1 MVSRMTR
8 FFHNLREIL
17 TRDLT
22 WNDLNKSLNEDMRGM
37 YEYYAKNMK
46 SVEKNPN
53 RIRRSIKLLWLLFV
67 AFLMKLTPPRRLMYA
82 IALVFIFVAA
92 SQEKITSAVYSF
104 IIVSILLA
112 MELADKL
119 ITKDELSVARDI
131 QLSLQPI
138 SIATLP
144 GYELAAHSEVAKEVG
159 GDYYDILTLP
169 DGSALIVIGDVSG
182 KGISS
187 ALYVVKMQ
195 TALQLFATE
204 ISDLRELLIRLNSHM
219 YGQLKRNYFLSLF
232 LVKLYSDGKIELC
245 RAGHPPALLY
255 SILEKSVSWLRPNG
269 FAVGLAASSNGNAS
283 TDQKRSTDFG
293 SSLETKVLQLQQGD
307 VLFLFTDGVSESVN
321 ADGKEYG
328 QERIAGLIK
337 EHSSETVERLRE
349 RINNEL
355 IYFRAGT
362 DLRDDT
368 TFVLLKR
375 S

>member
-1 MVSRMTR
+1 MTH

-17 TRDLT
+17 IRDLT
-22 WNDLNKSLNEDMRGM
+22 WNDLNKSLSDDMRGM
-37 YEYYAKNMK
+37 YEFYAKNMK
-46 SVEKNPN
+46 SVEGNSN
-53 RIRRSIKLLWLLFV
+53 RIKRSVKLLWLLFV

-82 IALVFIFVAA
+82 IALIFIFVAV
-92 SQEKITSAVYSF
+92 SQDKITSAVYSF

-131 QLSLQPI
+131 QLSLQPTGI
-138 SIATLP
+138 TTLP
-144 GYELAAHSEVAKEVG
+144 GYEFAAHSEVAKEVG

-169 DGSALIVIGDVSG
+169 DDSTLIVIGDVSG

-204 ISDLRELLIRLNSHM
+204 TSDLRELLIRLNSHM

-232 LVKLYSDGKIELC
+232 LVKLHSNGKIELC

-255 SILEKSVSWLRPNG
+255 STLENNVSWLRPNG
-269 FAVGLAASSNGNAS
+269 FAVGMAASSNDD
-283 TDQKRSTDFG
+283 TLIDQKINTDFG
-293 SSLETKVLQLQQGD
+293 CSLETKALQLQQGD
-307 VLFLFTDGVSESVN
+307 ILFLFTDGVNESVN

-337 EHSSETVERLRE
+337 AFSSDTVEELRE

-355 IYFRAGT
+355 INFRAGT

-368 TFVLLKR
+368 TFILLKR

>member
-1 MVSRMTR
+1 MTR
-8 FFHNLREIL
+8 FFHNVREYL
-17 TRDLT
+17 FHDLT
-22 WNDLNKSLNEDMRGM
+22 WNDLNRSFSEDMREM
-37 YEYYAKNMK
+37 YEFYAKNMK
-46 SVEKNPN
+46 SEEGNQN
-53 RIRRSIKLLWLLFV
+53 RIKHAVKFAWFLFM

-82 IALVFIFVAA
+82 VALIFILIAS

-104 IIVSILLA
+104 IIVTILLA

-119 ITKDELSVARDI
+119 MTKDELSVARDI
-131 QLSLQPI
+131 QLSLQPVG
-138 SIATLP
+138 IATLP

-159 GDYYDILTLP
+159 GDYYDILALP
-169 DGSALIVIGDVSG
+169 DGSTLIVIGDVSG

-204 ISDLRELLIRLNSHM
+204 TSDLRELLIRLNSHM

-232 LVKLYSDGKIELC
+232 LVKLDNDGKIEYC
-245 RAGHPPALLY
+245 RAGHPPGLFYNA
-255 SILEKSVSWLRPNG
+255 IENDVSWLKPNG
-269 FAVGLAASSNGNAS
+269 FAVGMTASSNGDSS
-283 TDQKRSTDFG
+283 TDQKANTDFG
-293 SSLETKVLQLQQGD
+293 GSLETKTLQLQKGD
-307 VLFLFTDGVSESVN
+307 IIFLFTDGVSESVN
-321 ADGKEYG
+321 SNGREYG

-337 EHSSETVERLRE
+337 KYGNNSAEKLRE
-349 RINNEL
+349 LINHEL
-355 IYFRAGT
+355 VGFRDGT

>member
-1 MVSRMTR
+1 MTR
-8 FFHNLREIL
+8 FFHNLREFL
-17 TRDLT
+17 FHDLS
-22 WNDLNKSLNEDMRGM
+22 WNDLNRSFSEDMREM
-37 YEYYAKNMK
+37 YEFYAKSMK
-46 SVEKNPN
+46 SDEGNQN
-53 RIRRSIKLLWLLFV
+53 RIKRSVQFLWFLFI

-82 IALVFIFVAA
+82 VALIFILVAS
-92 SQEKITSAVYSF
+92 SQEKITSAIYSF

-131 QLSLQPI
+131 QLSLQPVGV
-138 SIATLP
+138 ATLP
-144 GYELAAHSEVAKEVG
+144 GYEFAAHSEVAKEVG

-169 DGSALIVIGDVSG
+169 DNSTLIVIGDVSG

-204 ISDLRELLIRLNSHM
+204 TSDLRELLIRLNSHM

-232 LVKLYSDGKIELC
+232 LVKLETGGKIEYC

-255 SILEKSVSWLRPNG
+255 NASENNVSWLKPNG
-269 FAVGLAASSNGNAS
+269 FAVGMAASSNNCPS
-283 TDQKRSTDFG
+283 TDRKVNTDFAC
-293 SSLETKVLQLQQGD
+293 SLEAKTGQLQKGD
-307 VLFLFTDGVSESVN
+307 ILFLFTDGVSESVN

-328 QERIAGLIK
+328 EERIGRLIK
-337 EHSSETVERLRE
+337 EFKDSSVEKLRE
-349 RINNEL
+349 HISHEL
-355 IYFRAGT
+355 IRFRAGM